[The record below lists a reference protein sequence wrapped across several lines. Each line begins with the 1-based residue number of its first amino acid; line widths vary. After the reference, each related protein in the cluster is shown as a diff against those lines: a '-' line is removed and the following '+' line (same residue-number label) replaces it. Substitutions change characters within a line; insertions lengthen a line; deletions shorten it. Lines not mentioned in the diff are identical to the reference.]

1 MRNRIDYGIDLGTTN
16 SALARMENGESVIK
30 KSEFQKDT
38 TASAIAFG
46 KKGKVQVGDSAY
58 NQYKSDRLKATRS
71 GDVSRNVFVEVKRT
85 MGTDE
90 RYTPDIAPELS
101 KTSEELS
108 AEILKKLKSYI
119 ADETVRAAVITI
131 PAEFSVKQQQATKK
145 AGELAGFTNCQLL
158 QEPVAAAMAFATDG
172 KFTDGKFL
180 VFDFGGGTFDSALVV
195 SKEGNVTVSDTEG
208 DNFLGGK
215 DLDYAI
221 VDALIIPHL
230 KENFAIDSY
239 LADSGKKG
247 MIRDAMKSYAEELKI
262 QLSFSEEHDLLSNLG
277 EIPMEDENGEELEID
292 LTVTRNELKGVIS
305 PLFQRAIDKA
315 LTLLSRNGLKGSDLQ
330 EVVLVGGPTLSP
342 ILRDMMSE
350 QIRTPNTSVDPM
362 TAVAR
367 GAAIFASTI
376 EVGDSVQEE
385 QKKEVEATGTELLQ
399 LDAKYEATSVLDEE
413 VVVLKPKPGMEGK
426 VDGCKVE
433 LKRTGW
439 ASGQLELKSTGAL
452 IDVTL
457 EEGKANVFEVIV
469 TNSQGN
475 VLPAQ
480 PSSITIL
487 QGTKVGGSPL
497 PNNLGIEIWNDR
509 LKKAVLAPLKG
520 AEKGRPLPVTG
531 IANRLRTTQELKP
544 GDMSTE
550 LHIRVYEG
558 GLDAVGKSTIYCV
571 HVADFVLSGGEIGKV
586 IPNGTE
592 FDLTVKTDSTS
603 SIPELVQ
610 LSFLTLDLDFELT
623 IPAVTSQDG
632 GEVWLNRELPNAR
645 SVIQR
650 LQAEGH
656 SSTSDVQKMEIQLSE
671 VEGLMKSA
679 NDRGARD
686 QAVAR
691 LKELLREL
699 EGMSLQQEWPK
710 AEAKMDEELSD
721 LIQKNAES
729 GNDQTTLLIKDFEKK
744 VQQVKAQKDASA
756 ALLLA
761 DEMMRAYHAM
771 TPRDEMLKGFIA
783 YCYHEFATIKWTDA
797 ARARAEVDAAAQLII
812 QQSPSLDALQRHA
825 SALNSLIDRA
835 QSDGSIP
842 PIPM

>member
-1 MRNRIDYGIDLGTTN
+1 MRNRVDYGIDLGTTN

-38 TASAIAFG
+38 TASAVAFG
-46 KKGKVQVGDSAY
+46 KNGKVQVGDSAY
-58 NQYKSDRLKATRS
+58 NQLRSDRLRS
-71 GDVSRNVFVEVKRT
+71 LVDFKKVNGVFVEVKRT

-90 RYTPDIAPELS
+90 RYAPDIAPDVS
-101 KTSEELS
+101 MSSEQLS

-119 ADETVRAAVITI
+119 SDETVHAAVITI

-172 KFTDGKFL
+172 KFNDGKFL

-195 SKEGNVTVSDTEG
+195 SKVGSMNVSDTEG
-208 DNFLGGK
+208 DNYLGGK

-221 VDALIIPHL
+221 VDALILPHL
-230 KENFAIDSY
+230 QENFAIDSY
-239 LADSGKKG
+239 LADPGKRG
-247 MIRDAMKSYAEELKI
+247 MIRDAMKSFAEELKI
-262 QLSFSEEHDLLSNLG
+262 QLSFSEEHNVQTNLR
-277 EIPMEDENGEELEID
+277 EIPMEDEHGEELEID
-292 LTVTRNELKGVIS
+292 LTVTRDELKAVVAPI
-305 PLFQRAIDKA
+305 FQRAIDKA
-315 LTLLSRNGLKGSDLQ
+315 LTLLIRNGLNGADLQ

-342 ILRDMMSE
+342 ILREMISE

-376 EVGDSVQEE
+376 EVGDSVQDL
-385 QKKEVEATGTELLQ
+385 QKKEVASSGNELLQ

-413 VVVLKPKPGMEGK
+413 VVVLKPKAGMERS
-426 VDGCKVE
+426 VQGCKVE

-439 ASGQLELKSTGAL
+439 ASGQLDLKSTGAL

-457 EEGKANVFEVIV
+457 EQGKANVFEVIV
-469 TNSQGN
+469 TNEQGN
-475 VLPAQ
+475 VLTAQ

-497 PNNLGIEIWNDR
+497 PNNLGIEVWNER

-531 IANRLRTTQELKP
+531 IANRLRTTQELRP

-558 GLDAVGKSTIYCV
+558 GFEAVGKSTIYCE
-571 HVADFVLSGGEIGKV
+571 HVADFMLSGGEIGKV

-592 FDLTVKTDSTS
+592 FDLTVKTEPTS
-603 SIPELVQ
+603 SIPELVL
-610 LSFLTLDLDFELT
+610 LSFLTLDMDFELT
-623 IPAVTSQDG
+623 VPANTNKDDG
-632 GEVWLNRELPNAR
+632 EAWFKRELVNAR
-645 SVIQR
+645 EMIRNIQT
-650 LQAEGH
+650 EGH
-656 SSTSDVQKMEIQLSE
+656 STVSSIHGFETRLSE
-671 VEGLMKSA
+671 VEFLMKSA
-679 NDRGARD
+679 NDRGARV
-686 QAVAR
+686 QAVER

-699 EGMSLQQEWPK
+699 EGVASQQEWPK

-729 GNDQTTLLIKDFEKK
+729 GNEQTTLLIKDFERK
-744 VQQVKAQKDASA
+744 VQQVKARKDASA

-761 DEMMRAYHAM
+761 DEMIRAYVGM
-771 TPRDEMLKGFIA
+771 TPRDEMLKGFLA
-783 YCYHEFATIKWTDA
+783 YCYHEFATIQWTDTG
-797 ARARAEVDAAAQLII
+797 RARAEVEAAAQLII
-812 QQSPSLDALQRHA
+812 QHSPSLNAMQRHA
-825 SALNSLIDRA
+825 AALDSLIDRA
-835 QSDGSIP
+835 RTDGNVP

>member
-16 SALARMENGESVIK
+16 SALARMENGEAVIR

-38 TASAIAFG
+38 TASAIAYG
-46 KKGKVQVGDSAY
+46 RKGKTQIGDSAY
-58 NQYKSDRLKATRS
+58 NQLKSDRLKSLRDFNA
-71 GDVSRNVFVEVKRT
+71 VRNVFVEVKRT

-90 RYTPDIAPELS
+90 RYTTDVASENS

-108 AEILKKLKSYI
+108 AEILKKLKGYI

-376 EVGDSVQEE
+376 EVGDSVQKE
-385 QKKEVEATGTELLQ
+385 QREEVEASGTELLQ

-413 VVVLKPKPGMEGK
+413 VVVLKPRPGMEGS

-497 PNNLGIEIWNDR
+497 PNNLGIEIWNNQ

-558 GLDAVGKSTIYCV
+558 GLDAVGKSTIYCD

-592 FDLTVKTDSTS
+592 FDLTVKTESTS

-623 IPAVTSQDG
+623 IPADTSQDG
-632 GEVWLNRELPNAR
+632 GEVWFNRELPNAR

-656 SSTSDVQKMEIQLSE
+656 SSTSDVQKMEIRLSE

-686 QAVAR
+686 QAVQL

-729 GNDQTTLLIKDFEKK
+729 GNDQTTLLVKDFEKK
-744 VQQVKAQKDASA
+744 VQQVKVQKDASA

>member
-1 MRNRIDYGIDLGTTN
+1 M
-16 SALARMENGESVIK
+16 
-30 KSEFQKDT
+30 
-38 TASAIAFG
+38 
-46 KKGKVQVGDSAY
+46 
-58 NQYKSDRLKATRS
+58 
-71 GDVSRNVFVEVKRT
+71 
-85 MGTDE
+85 
-90 RYTPDIAPELS
+90 
-101 KTSEELS
+101 
-108 AEILKKLKSYI
+108 KKLKSYI
-119 ADETVRAAVITI
+119 SDETVHAAVITI
-131 PAEFSVKQQQATKK
+131 PAEFPIKAQQATKE
-145 AGELAGFTNCQLL
+145 AGKLAGFTNCQLL

-195 SKEGNVTVSDTEG
+195 SKEGNMTVTDTEG
-208 DNFLGGK
+208 DNYLGGK

-230 KENFAIDSY
+230 QENFAIESY

-262 QLSFSEEHDLLSNLG
+262 QLSFSEEHDLLSHLG
-277 EIPMEDENGEELEID
+277 EIPLEDENGEELEID
-292 LTVTRNELKGVIS
+292 LTVSRDELKTVIA
-305 PLFQRAIDKA
+305 PVFQRAIDMA
-315 LTLLSRNGLKGSDLQ
+315 VSLLKRNGLDGRDLQ
-330 EVVLVGGPTLSP
+330 ELVLVGGPTLSP
-342 ILRDMMSE
+342 ILRDTLTQ
-350 QIRTPNTSVDPM
+350 QIRIPNISVDPT

-376 EVGDSVQEE
+376 EVGDSVQQE
-385 QKKEVEATGTELLQ
+385 QKKEVEATGNDLLQ

-413 VVVLKPKPGMEGK
+413 VVVLKPKHGMEGS

-439 ASGQLELKSTGAL
+439 ASGQFDLKSKGAL
-452 IDVTL
+452 IEVVL
-457 EEGKANVFEVIV
+457 EEDKANVFEVIV

-475 VLPAQ
+475 VLQAQ

-497 PNNLGIEIWNDR
+497 PNNLGLEIWNER
-509 LKKAVLAPLKG
+509 LKKSVFAPLKG

-531 IANRLRTTQELKP
+531 IANRLRTIQELKP

-550 LHIRVYEG
+550 LHIRLYEG
-558 GLDAVGKSTIYCV
+558 GIDAVGKSTAYCD

-592 FDLTVKTDSTS
+592 FDLTVKTESTS

-623 IPAVTSQDG
+623 IPTVTSQDG
-632 GEVWLNRELPNAR
+632 GEEWFNRELGNAR
-645 SVIQR
+645 MMIR
-650 LQAEGH
+650 NLQADGT
-656 SSTSDVQKMEIQLSE
+656 SSPSDVEGIETQLSH
-671 VEGLMKSA
+671 VVSMMKSA

-686 QAVAR
+686 QAVQR

-699 EGMSLQQEWPK
+699 EGMSSQQEWPK

-729 GNDQTTLLIKDFEKK
+729 GNDQTTLSNQRFREESSAGESSERCLRGIVACRRNDAGLPCNDTSGRN
-744 VQQVKAQKDASA
+744 AQGLHRV
-756 ALLLA
+756 LLS
-761 DEMMRAYHAM
+761 R
-771 TPRDEMLKGFIA
+771 I
-783 YCYHEFATIKWTDA
+783 
-797 ARARAEVDAAAQLII
+797 
-812 QQSPSLDALQRHA
+812 RHHQM
-825 SALNSLIDRA
+825 DRCC
-835 QSDGSIP
+835 
-842 PIPM
+842 

>member
-1 MRNRIDYGIDLGTTN
+1 
-16 SALARMENGESVIK
+16 
-30 KSEFQKDT
+30 
-38 TASAIAFG
+38 
-46 KKGKVQVGDSAY
+46 
-58 NQYKSDRLKATRS
+58 
-71 GDVSRNVFVEVKRT
+71 
-85 MGTDE
+85 
-90 RYTPDIAPELS
+90 
-101 KTSEELS
+101 
-108 AEILKKLKSYI
+108 
-119 ADETVRAAVITI
+119 
-131 PAEFSVKQQQATKK
+131 
-145 AGELAGFTNCQLL
+145 
-158 QEPVAAAMAFATDG
+158 
-172 KFTDGKFL
+172 
-180 VFDFGGGTFDSALVV
+180 
-195 SKEGNVTVSDTEG
+195 
-208 DNFLGGK
+208 
-215 DLDYAI
+215 
-221 VDALIIPHL
+221 
-230 KENFAIDSY
+230 
-239 LADSGKKG
+239 
-247 MIRDAMKSYAEELKI
+247 
-262 QLSFSEEHDLLSNLG
+262 
-277 EIPMEDENGEELEID
+277 
-292 LTVTRNELKGVIS
+292 
-305 PLFQRAIDKA
+305 
-315 LTLLSRNGLKGSDLQ
+315 
-330 EVVLVGGPTLSP
+330 
-342 ILRDMMSE
+342 
-350 QIRTPNTSVDPM
+350 
-362 TAVAR
+362 
-367 GAAIFASTI
+367 
-376 EVGDSVQEE
+376 
-385 QKKEVEATGTELLQ
+385 
-399 LDAKYEATSVLDEE
+399 
-413 VVVLKPKPGMEGK
+413 VLKPKPGMEGK
-426 VDGCKVE
+426 VEGCKVE

-475 VLPAQ
+475 VLQAQ
-480 PSSITIL
+480 PTSITIL

-509 LKKAVLAPLKG
+509 MKKAVLAPLKG

-558 GLDAVGKSTIYCV
+558 GLDAVGKSTIYCD

-592 FDLTVKTDSTS
+592 FDLTIKTEPTS

-623 IPAVTSQDG
+623 IPTITSQDG
-632 GEVWLNRELPNAR
+632 GEVWFNRELANAR
-645 SVIQR
+645 SVIQK
-650 LQAEGH
+650 LQADGH
-656 SSTSDVQKMEIQLSE
+656 SSASDVQKMEIRLSE
-671 VEGLMKSA
+671 VEDLMKSA

-686 QAVAR
+686 QAVQR

-699 EGMSLQQEWPK
+699 EGMSSQQEWPK

-721 LIQKNAES
+721 LIRKNAES

-783 YCYHEFATIKWTDA
+783 YCYHEFATIKWIDA